1 MLIMTDGQVMGTEA
15 ILARARSTGT
25 RLHSL
30 GIGSASQDRFLTLLA
45 PKPEGSAG
53 SSARVKEWTCPPSTC
68 SPPSA
73 GQSHRA

>member
-1 MLIMTDGQVMGTEA
+1 MTDGQVMGTEA

-45 PKPEGSAG
+45 RETGGVNRFVGPRE
-53 SSARVKEWTCPPSTC
+53 EWTWPPSTC